1 MGMTYK
7 VGPKGQVVIPKGIR
21 DRVGIGPG
29 DRVMVDEDRG
39 AVRIRKT
46 LTDPTERRG
55 VLAGLHGALKGGGDL
70 LAELEADHRREV
82 EADERER
89 LKRGL

>member
-1 MGMTYK
+1 MTYK

-29 DRVMVDEDRG
+29 DRVMVDEDHG
-39 AVRIRKT
+39 TVRIRKT
-46 LTDPTERRG
+46 LTDPAERR
-55 VLAGLHGALKGGGDL
+55 VILASLRGALRGGRHDL
-70 LAELEADHRREV
+70 LAKLEADHRREV

-89 LKRGL
+89 RKRGL